1 MLVGFKYNRDIK
13 EHKRTIYG
21 PLDFLG
27 DVGGLSGILE
37 DIGGIFMVL
46 LHLITGNPYTT
57 YLLTNI
63 FQKDNSHKN
72 VNLTST

>member
-1 MLVGFKYNRDIK
+1 MLVGFKYSRDIK

-57 YLLTNI
+57 YLLNNI
-63 FQKDNSHKN
+63 FQKDNSLKN

>member
-1 MLVGFKYNRDIK
+1 MLVAFKYSRDIK

-37 DIGGIFMVL
+37 DIGGILMVL
-46 LHLITGNPYTT
+46 LHLITGNPYTA

-63 FQKDNSHKN
+63 FQRDNSHKN